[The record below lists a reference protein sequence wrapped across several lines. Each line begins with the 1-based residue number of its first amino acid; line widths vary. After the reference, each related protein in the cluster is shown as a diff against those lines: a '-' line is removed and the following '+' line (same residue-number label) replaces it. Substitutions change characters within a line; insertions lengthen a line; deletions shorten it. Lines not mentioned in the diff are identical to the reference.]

1 MTNKRDNEEEHK
13 VRIEHVLARLAENR
27 VDPDVIAK
35 DTQRILDQLYEVK
48 EHRKRIVQ
56 SVDSLL
62 DRKPAS
68 RKREQRQKSR

>member
-1 MTNKRDNEEEHK
+1 MTNKRDNEEERK

-68 RKREQRQKSR
+68 RKREQRQKPR